1 MSTLFAVFQLGQHLI
16 DLSQLFWRWLFS
28 LDGFGMRG
36 PLWQFFAD
44 LSTTRLGTLNR
55 LRLRLI
61 QLALIV
67 AQCLEHVWYQLRRFL
82 CRVLAHVLD
91 VPFQSRLAET
101 IDKTVIGW
109 VQAR

>member
-1 MSTLFAVFQLGQHLI
+1 MSTLFLAVFQFSQHLI

-28 LDGFGMRG
+28 LDIFGMRG

-44 LSTTRLGTLNR
+44 LSTTRLGTLNG

-67 AQCLEHVWYQLRRFL
+67 SQDFEHVWHQLRRLL
-82 CRVLAHVLD
+82 CRVLANVLD
-91 VPFQSRLAET
+91 MPF
-101 IDKTVIGW
+101 
-109 VQAR
+109 